1 MSVIIH
7 KSTEGIF
14 LSDYFGRNKI
24 TEKWSTMSLWGALWN
39 MNKKIVDKLLN
50 KERIWNGSGK
60 YVESQWGTFK
70 DCCLENIEKEN
81 ETREKKQIEKGI
93 RILKKVYHKEITFGY
108 LTQNSLKQKR
118 RDRLGAQ

>member
-1 MSVIIH
+1 M
-7 KSTEGIF
+7 
-14 LSDYFGRNKI
+14 
-24 TEKWSTMSLWGALWN
+24 
-39 MNKKIVDKLLN
+39 
-50 KERIWNGSGK
+50 
-60 YVESQWGTFK
+60 ESQWGTFK